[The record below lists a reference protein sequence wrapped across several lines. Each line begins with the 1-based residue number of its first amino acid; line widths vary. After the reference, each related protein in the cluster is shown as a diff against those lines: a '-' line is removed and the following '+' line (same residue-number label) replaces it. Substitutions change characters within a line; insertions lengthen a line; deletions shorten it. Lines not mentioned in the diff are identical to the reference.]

1 MRRSRTARV
10 ARTAPKKAKRTARVA
25 RKAPKKAPKKAKR
38 TARVAK
44 KAPKKVKRS
53 LASKPVRRSKAKKGK
68 KAASPWNKHLMSV
81 FKELKRENPAVR
93 LGDAMKAARKSY
105 RA

>member
-25 RKAPKKAPKKAKR
+25 KKAPKKAKR

-44 KAPKKVKRS
+44 KVSKKASKKVKRS
-53 LASKPVRRSKAKKGK
+53 SASKPARRSKAKKGK